1 LKKRSSFSAT
11 SFDDNALAKYRV
23 ELFMSDTITN
33 INATLGL
40 IPNFNVAAKALEL
53 AAQKRI
59 EAELLAFDNAFDHPT
74 TGTT

>member
-1 LKKRSSFSAT
+1 LKKGSLSST
-11 SFDDNALAKYRV
+11 TLLDDNALAKYRV

-33 INATLGL
+33 INATLAL
-40 IPNFNVAAKALEL
+40 IPNCNVAAKALEL

-59 EAELLAFDNAFDHPT
+59 EAELLAFNNAFDHPT